1 MLNCLHVTA
10 SMDPLKGGV
19 SQGLRNTIPEIQR
32 LDVYNEVVCLDDDKS
47 AYLGTDSFKIIPLSS
62 RGPWAYSARLLPW
75 LLKNMI
81 RFDVV
86 IVHGLWLYN
95 SYAAYKAYKQINRQ
109 NPFKKIQLFIMPHG
123 MLDPYFQVAKE
134 RKLKAV
140 RNYIF
145 WKLVEN
151 KVVNNSDGLLFT
163 CQKELELA
171 RLPFKPYKPARELNV
186 SFGIQPPPENSLQKQ
201 DAFFEICPQVKNNA
215 FILFLGRIDSKKGV
229 DLLVDAYQNLADNG
243 VDLPFL
249 VIAGPGLDKPYGQQ
263 LQQTIANSAALKAK
277 IFFTGMIEGES
288 KWGAFNACEA
298 FVLPSHQENFG
309 IAVVEAMACSK
320 PVLISNQ
327 INIAEEIQ
335 KDEAGIVED
344 DSLKGVENLL
354 LNWTKMKPEG
364 KLQMGIKARAS
375 YIKNFTIAAAAKKL
389 FHAISETH
397 QNNEPKV

>member
-10 SMDPLKGGV
+10 SMDPAKGGV

-32 LDVYNEVVCLDDDKS
+32 LDVYNEVVCLDNDKS
-47 AYLGTDSFKIIPLSS
+47 FYLGTDSFKIIPLSS
-62 RGPWAYSARLLPW
+62 KGPWAYSARLLPW

-95 SYAAYKAYKQINRQ
+95 SYAAYKAYKQITRQ
-109 NPFKKIQLFIMPHG
+109 NPYRKIQLFVMPHG
-123 MLDPYFQVAKE
+123 MLDPYFQMAKE

-151 KVVNNSDGLLFT
+151 KVINNSDGLLFT

-171 RLPFKPYKPARELNV
+171 RLPFKPYKPAKEINV
-186 SFGIQPPPENSLQKQ
+186 SFGIQPPPEGSPQNR
-201 DAFFEICPQVKNNA
+201 DVFFEVCPQVKNNA
-215 FILFLGRIDSKKGV
+215 FLLFLGRIHPKKGV
-229 DLLVDAYQNLADNG
+229 DLLVDAYQNLAAKG
-243 VDLPFL
+243 VNLPSL
-249 VIAGPGLDKPYGQQ
+249 VIAGPGLDTPYGYQMQ
-263 LQQTIANSAALKAK
+263 KTISNSSALRAK
-277 IFFTGMIEGES
+277 IFFTGMIERES
-288 KWGAFNACEA
+288 KWGAFNACDA

-309 IAVVEAMACSK
+309 IAVVEAMACGK

-335 KDEAGIVED
+335 KDEAGLVED
-344 DSLKGVENLL
+344 DTVKGVENLL
-354 LNWTKMKPEG
+354 LNWTKMEPEE
-364 KLQMGIKARAS
+364 KLQMGNMARAS
-375 YIKNFTIAAAAKKL
+375 YIKNFTITAAAKKL

-397 QNNEPKV
+397 QNNALKI